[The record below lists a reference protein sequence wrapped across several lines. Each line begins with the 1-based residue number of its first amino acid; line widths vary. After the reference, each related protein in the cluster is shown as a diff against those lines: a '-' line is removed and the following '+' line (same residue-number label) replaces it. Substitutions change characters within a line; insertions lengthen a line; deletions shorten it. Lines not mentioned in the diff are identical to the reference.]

1 MRCVIIGGADI
12 NNYDAIRSYLK
23 NDDFNIF
30 CDCGLKHLKAL
41 KINAD
46 LIVGDFDSH
55 KKPETS
61 TETIV
66 LPREKD
72 DTDTFFAIKE
82 AIRRNFDDF
91 ILIGVIGNRLDH
103 TLVNVSILNYL
114 DSIGKSG
121 KIVDDYSEMEIINCR
136 DSATVDDCFPY
147 FSLINMFG
155 ISEGVTIKNA
165 KFPLENAVITPEFQ
179 YATSNE
185 VIKGKKAEITVRT
198 GKLLLIKNR

>member
-12 NNYDAIRSYLK
+12 ISYEEVKKYLK
-23 NDDFNIF
+23 IDDYNIF
-30 CDCGLKHLKAL
+30 CDCGLKHKDKLN
-41 KINAD
+41 IEPH
-46 LIVGDFDSH
+46 LIVGDFDSQN
-55 KKPETS
+55 KPETT

-82 AIRRNFDDF
+82 AIRRGFNDF
-91 ILIGVIGNRLDH
+91 LLIGVVGNRLDH

-114 DSIGKSG
+114 YEKGAKGVI
-121 KIVDDYSEMEIINCR
+121 IDDYSEMEIIA
-136 DSATVDDCFPY
+136 DKTVKVTDDYSY
-147 FSLINMFG
+147 FSLLNLFG

-165 KFPLENAVITPEFQ
+165 KFPLDSGTITPEYQ

-185 VIKGKKAEITVRT
+185 VLKGHTAEISVKK
-198 GKLLLIKNR
+198 GKLLLIKVK

>member
-12 NNYDAIRSYLK
+12 INYEEIKKHLE

-30 CDCGLKHLKAL
+30 CDCGLKHKEGLE
-41 KINAD
+41 IEPQ

-55 KKPETS
+55 IKPETDI
-61 TETIV
+61 ETIV

-82 AIRRNFDDF
+82 ALRRGYDEF
-91 ILIGVIGNRLDH
+91 LLVGVVGNRLDH

-114 DSIGKSG
+114 YENNKKGV
-121 KIVDDYSEMEIINCR
+121 IVDDYSEMEIVADKI
-136 DSATVDDCFPY
+136 TEVTDDYSY
-147 FSLINMFG
+147 FSLLNMFG

-165 KFPLENAVITPEFQ
+165 KFPLENGIITPEYQ

-185 VIKGKKAEITVRT
+185 VLTGHTAEISVKK
-198 GKLLLIKNR
+198 GKLLLIKVR

>member
-12 NNYDAIRSYLK
+12 NNYEKIRKHLK
-23 NDDFNIF
+23 NDDYNIF
-30 CDCGLKHLKAL
+30 CDCGLKHKDELN
-41 KINAD
+41 IEPH

-55 KKPETS
+55 DKPKTT

-72 DTDTFFAIKE
+72 DTDTFFAVKE
-82 AIRRNFDDF
+82 AIRRGYDEFL
-91 ILIGVIGNRLDH
+91 LIGAVGNRLDH

-114 DSIGKSG
+114 YENNKKGI
-121 KIVDDYSEMEIINCR
+121 IIDDYSEMEIIS
-136 DSATVDDCFPY
+136 DEVAEVTDDYSY
-147 FSLINMFG
+147 FSLLNLFG

-165 KFPLENAVITPEFQ
+165 KFPLENGTITPEYQ

-185 VIKGKKAEITVRT
+185 VLKGHTAEISVKK
-198 GKLLLIKNR
+198 GKLLLIKVK

>member
-1 MRCVIIGGADI
+1 MRCVVIGGADI
-12 NNYDAIRSYLK
+12 NNYSKIRKYLK

-30 CDCGLKHLKAL
+30 CDCGLKHKDMLN
-41 KINAD
+41 IEPD

-55 KKPETS
+55 TKPETT

-72 DTDTFFAIKE
+72 DTDTFFAVKE
-82 AIRRNFDDF
+82 AIKRGYDDF
-91 ILIGVIGNRLDH
+91 LLIGVVGNRLDH

-114 DSIGKSG
+114 HEMSKKGI
-121 KIVDDYSEMEIINCR
+121 IVDDYSEMEIVSENAVKV
-136 DSATVDDCFPY
+136 SDDYTY
-147 FSLINMFG
+147 FSLLNIFG

-165 KFPLENAVITPEFQ
+165 KFPLENAEITSEYQ

-185 VIKGKKAEITVRT
+185 VLKGHEAEISVKN
-198 GKLLLIKNR
+198 GKLLLIKVK